1 LFDRTATER
10 RGSAFVD
17 ARARV
22 VGVVGVPSRHRR
34 RARPRGADARARA
47 RARATPSA
55 PVTDRRRDRARTDAA
70 RRDRAVDR
78 RARERGDASNAHA
91 RDGAVADAR
100 GAVERGRGRGRDES
114 SR

>member
-1 LFDRTATER
+1 LT
-10 RGSAFVD
+10 
-17 ARARV
+17 
-22 VGVVGVPSRHRR
+22 
-34 RARPRGADARARA
+34 RARA
-47 RARATPSA
+47 SSASSASRRVAVDARATPSA